1 MESPKFRHTAVL
13 IDFENFFLAR
23 EGQLLRASSGASYH
37 DMPLATDL
45 RSLVRYCKEV
55 SGNSLRVLRA
65 YSDYTARREV
75 APDRMDPAVGPPRYD
90 YYLSRTPRTL
100 VELGIEP
107 IQVFRYSSSS
117 HATRGS
123 KNAVDI
129 RMAMDASALCREEPR
144 FDLLILVSGDADFI
158 PVVVDCRRH
167 GTRVFGIGVGGSTNR
182 NIEEFCD
189 RYEDFS
195 ELEAYINLEDEGQ
208 KEFVRTAEAI
218 RKVLAAKRQLP
229 AAALRPELNK
239 VLPAPFDPGTF
250 GCQTTGEFLR
260 EYDAQLRDNGIMVR
274 RSAEGWVVEVEPET
288 WAPPPPQGSF
298 LDGITDRD
306 LPTEPDGSGEDRS
319 QAPPPMRRF
328 DGPNYRQLLQMGP
341 TRYYVYPRRTWLEA
355 ARIVLRALDSFPNAP
370 TYDELTAAAK
380 DLAVE
385 SEIPP
390 LTISA
395 CSYGICAAR
404 GLVPVDN
411 FQTYRRV
418 DKSYHWVRSREV
430 ESKTHEEG
438 AELCFR
444 RFVAHLAS
452 ELRQRF
458 GQRPSWAALPVDPQR
473 LAALWSEGDPSE
485 EDIAIAAEAIAALPT
500 PKQ

>member
-1 MESPKFRHTAVL
+1 MEAQRFRHTAVL

-23 EGQLLRASSGASYH
+23 ESQLLRAASGASYQ

-75 APDRMDPAVGPPRYD
+75 LSDRADPASGPPRYD

-117 HATRGS
+117 HAGRGS

-129 RMAMDASALCREEPR
+129 RMAMDASSLCREEPR

-208 KEFVRTAEAI
+208 KQLARTIEAI
-218 RKVLAAKRQLP
+218 RKVLTAKRHLP

-239 VLPAPFDPGTF
+239 VLPVPFDPGTF

-260 EYDAQLRDNGIMVR
+260 EYDSQLRDNGIMVR
-274 RSAEGWVVEVEPET
+274 RSLEGWVVEVEPET
-288 WAPPPPQGSF
+288 WLPPESTNTF

-306 LPTEPDGSGEDRS
+306 LTPPAEGST
-319 QAPPPMRRF
+319 PPQPPLRPRRF

-341 TRYYVYPRRTWLEA
+341 TRYYVYPRRTWMEA
-355 ARIVLRALDSFPNAP
+355 ARIVLRALDTFPSAP

-380 DLAVE
+380 DMAAE

-390 LTISA
+390 LTVSA

-404 GLVPVDN
+404 GLVPVDT

-430 ESKTHEEG
+430 ETKNHDES
-438 AELCFR
+438 AEFCFR
-444 RFVAHLAS
+444 KFVQHLAN
-452 ELRQRF
+452 ELRQRLA
-458 GQRPSWAALPVDPQR
+458 QRQSWATLPVDPQR

-485 EDIAIAAEAIAALPT
+485 EDIAIATEAIASLST
-500 PKQ
+500 PRQ

>member
-1 MESPKFRHTAVL
+1 MEVQKFRHTAVL

-23 EGQLLRASSGASYH
+23 ESQLLRTASGASYH

-75 APDRMDPAVGPPRYD
+75 LTDRTDPGLGPPRYD

-117 HATRGS
+117 HAGRGS

-189 RYEDFS
+189 RYEDFG

-208 KEFVRTAEAI
+208 KQLARTIEAI
-218 RKVLAAKRQLP
+218 RKVLTTKRHLP
-229 AAALRPELNK
+229 VAALRPELNK
-239 VLPAPFDPGTF
+239 VMPVPFDPGTF

-260 EYDAQLRDNGIMVR
+260 EYDAPLRDNGIMVR

-288 WAPPPPQGSF
+288 WQPQGVAGNY
-298 LDGITDRD
+298 LDGISDRD
-306 LPTEPDGSGEDRS
+306 MPAGGEAGSGDS
-319 QAPPPMRRF
+319 VPMQRTRRF

-355 ARIVLRALDSFPNAP
+355 ARYVLRALDSFPGAP

-380 DLAVE
+380 DLAAE
-385 SEIPP
+385 GEIPP

-404 GLVPVDN
+404 GLVPVDT

-418 DKSYHWVRSREV
+418 DKSYHWVRSREI
-430 ESKTHEEG
+430 ESRSHDES
-438 AELCFR
+438 AEFCFR
-444 RFVAHLAS
+444 KFAAHLAN

-458 GQRPSWAALPVDPQR
+458 GQRQSWATLQVDPQR

-485 EDIAIAAEAIAALPT
+485 EDVAIATEAVAALAT
-500 PKQ
+500 PKL